1 MTFRRPPFPAGL
13 PARCRPWML
22 TPLAGALGGG
32 LAQLL
37 GWPLPWMIGS
47 LLGVAA
53 LRCLGSPS
61 GAVPHGVK
69 AGQWILG
76 IGIGLHFNRAVLEQ
90 ILAHLGLVLLGTLL
104 TLLTSVLAILL
115 HRRYGED
122 FATAYFAS
130 MPGGAN
136 EMVNLG
142 SRHGAALQ
150 QVAAA
155 QSLRMI
161 LVLLAIPAAYAWLFA
176 GGQTATV
183 APPGPDAAWL
193 ALLFAGGG
201 LVAVL
206 FQRRR
211 FPNAWQ
217 LGALLVSSVASI
229 AFDLHLG
236 LPEGAGE
243 VGQWLVGSTLGCH
256 FDRSFFRRAPAF
268 LLRTLLATLA
278 AVLLAVPIALTMSW
292 ASGLDARALLLGMV
306 PGGIAEMSL
315 TAEALGLVVPLV
327 TAMQVLRLL
336 LVLFLAAPVFRLCSE
351 RLGIGKA
358 EGLAMRE

>member
-1 MTFRRPPFPAGL
+1 MTFGVPPSLANL
-13 PARCRPWML
+13 AARCRPWIF
-22 TPLAGALGGG
+22 TPLAGALGGW
-32 LAQLL
+32 LAQSL

-53 LRCLGSPS
+53 LRCLGCPS

-104 TLLTSVLAILL
+104 TLLASIFGILL
-115 HRRYGED
+115 HRRYGES

-142 SRHGAALQ
+142 GRHGAVLQ
-150 QVAAA
+150 NVAAA
-155 QSLRMI
+155 QSLRMFV
-161 LVLLAIPAAYAWLFA
+161 VLLGIPATYAWLFA
-176 GGQTATV
+176 DGQAADIV
-183 APPGPDAAWL
+183 HPGPDAAWL
-193 ALLFAGGG
+193 VPLFALGG
-201 LVAVL
+201 LLALL
-206 FQRRR
+206 FQRRN

-217 LGALLVSSVASI
+217 LGALLVSGLCSI
-229 AFDLHLG
+229 AFDLHIG
-236 LPEGAGE
+236 LPDGAGAF
-243 VGQWLVGSTLGCH
+243 GQWLVGSTLGCH
-256 FDRSFFRRAPAF
+256 FDRAFFRRAPAF
-268 LLRTLLATLA
+268 LLRTLLTTLA
-278 AVLLAVPIALTMSW
+278 AILIALPIALAMSW

-315 TAEALGLVVPLV
+315 TAEALHLLVPLV

-351 RLGIGKA
+351 RLGIGKDG
-358 EGLAMRE
+358 ELAARE

>member
-1 MTFRRPPFPAGL
+1 MTFGSLADL
-13 PARCRPWML
+13 AARCRPWML

-37 GWPLPWMIGS
+37 GWPLPWMIGA
-47 LLGVAA
+47 LVGVAT
-53 LRCLGSPS
+53 LRCLGCPS
-61 GAVPHGVK
+61 VAIPHGVK
-69 AGQWILG
+69 LGQWILG

-104 TLLTSVLAILL
+104 TLLTCTLGITL
-115 HRRYGED
+115 HRRAGES

-142 SRHGAALQ
+142 SRHGAVLQ
-150 QVAAA
+150 SVAAA

-161 LVLLAIPAAYAWLFA
+161 VVLLGIPATYAWLFA
-176 GGQTATV
+176 DGQAASLV
-183 APPGPDAAWL
+183 QPGPDAAWL
-193 ALLFAGGG
+193 ALLFVLGG
-201 LVAVL
+201 LLALL
-206 FQRRR
+206 FQRWR

-217 LGALLVSSVASI
+217 LGALLISI
-229 AFDLHLG
+229 LYSIGFDLHIG
-236 LPEGAGE
+236 LPPGAGE
-243 VGQWLVGSTLGCH
+243 FGQWLVGSALGCH

-268 LLRTLLATLA
+268 LLRTLLATVA
-278 AVLLAVPIALTMSW
+278 AILLALPIALTMSW

-315 TAEALGLVVPLV
+315 TAEALNLLVPLV

-351 RLGIGKA
+351 RLGIGKGG
-358 EGLAMRE
+358 ELAVRE

>member
-1 MTFRRPPFPAGL
+1 MTFRLPPFLADL
-13 PARCRPWML
+13 AARCRPWML

-37 GWPLPWMIGS
+37 GWPLPWMIGA
-47 LLGVAA
+47 LLGVAT
-53 LRCLGSPS
+53 LRCLGCLTV
-61 GAVPHGVK
+61 AVPHGVK

-76 IGIGLHFNRAVLEQ
+76 IGIGLHFNQAVLEQ
-90 ILAHLGLVLLGTLL
+90 ILAHLGLVLLGSLL
-104 TLLTSVLAILL
+104 TLLTCTFGITL
-115 HRRYGED
+115 HRRYGES

-136 EMVNLG
+136 EMVSLG
-142 SRHGAALQ
+142 SRHGAVLQ

-155 QSLRMI
+155 QSLRMT
-161 LVLLAIPAAYAWLFA
+161 LVLLGIPATYAWLFA
-176 GGQTATV
+176 GGQTITNAH
-183 APPGPDAAWL
+183 PGPDAAWL
-193 ALLFAGGG
+193 ALLFALGG
-201 LVAVL
+201 LAALV
-206 FQRRR
+206 FQRWR

-217 LGALLVSSVASI
+217 LGALLVSILCSV

-236 LPEGAGE
+236 LPAGAGE
-243 VGQWLVGSTLGCH
+243 LGQWLVGSTLGCY

-268 LLRTLLATLA
+268 LLRTLLATAA
-278 AVLLAVPIALTMSW
+278 AVLIALPIALTMSW

-315 TAEALGLVVPLV
+315 TAEALNLLVPLV

-336 LVLFLAAPVFRLCSE
+336 LVLFLAGPVFRLCSGK
-351 RLGIGKA
+351 LGIGKA
-358 EGLAMRE
+358 GELAVRE